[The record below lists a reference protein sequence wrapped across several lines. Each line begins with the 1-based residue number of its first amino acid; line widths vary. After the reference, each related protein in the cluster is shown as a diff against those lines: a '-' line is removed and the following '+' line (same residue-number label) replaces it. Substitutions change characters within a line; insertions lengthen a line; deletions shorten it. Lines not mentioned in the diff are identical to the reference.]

1 MWLGTGENNNQRSVG
16 FGDGVYKS
24 IDAGKTWKRMGLEN
38 SEHIQNVL
46 IDPRNSRTVYV
57 TAIGPLWSAG
67 GDRGLFKT
75 TDAGATWTA
84 LLSISPDTGATDI
97 VMDPRKPDTL
107 YVAVLQRR
115 RAVGQ
120 LIGGGPESGVY
131 KTTNAG
137 KTWTKLT
144 KGLPTVDMGRVGLGI
159 NHKNPNTV
167 YALVTAQ
174 KGEGGFFRSDD
185 GGASWNRIGKQVGGR
200 GGIGDEPDERPTEG
214 EQPPGGTA
222 QTAPGNQDWYRGGD
236 PGYYNELF
244 VDPAN
249 PEVIYSPQTNLWRS
263 EDGGRTW
270 RMIQMPGVHVDYH
283 EILWDPSDHRHLLIG
298 NDGGLYETY
307 DDMKTWRHFTNLP
320 LSQFYRIST
329 DNARPFYHV
338 CGGAQDNGSVCGPSR
353 TLNRAGIRTS
363 DWYNVG
369 GGDGFQGRVDPEDP
383 DVVYAQSQEG
393 SLSRLDLRTGQS
405 TSIRP
410 RATTVFDMSQADVEA
425 ETRAARNGRGED
437 QPPAGRGAGQPGGAG
452 GRGQNLGRWHWDA
465 PFIVSPHSSR
475 TLYFGGDRVYRS
487 DDRGNTWTAISP
499 DLTRNLDPAKLPIM
513 GKVWPPDSVAFNQ
526 ATTRLS
532 TITALDESP
541 LVEGLIYAGTDD
553 GLLQVTEDGGK
564 QWRKVDPPQGLP
576 EFSYV
581 TDVQPSARDADTVFA
596 TFNNWQ
602 RGDYKPYVMRSTD
615 RGRTWASIAGDL
627 PARSGAWS
635 IVQDPGDAKLL
646 FVGLEFGVY
655 VTLDGGDH
663 WVRLKGGIPT
673 IQARDLA
680 IHRREGDLVV
690 GTFGRGAYIL
700 DDYTALREV
709 TPEAL
714 AERAR
719 LFPPRDTSL
728 YNELGQVEAAWG
740 DVATPNP
747 PYGALFTYSVGQ
759 PVPAGSKLALTI
771 SDESGKQ
778 VRRMEIPGDV
788 GLHRVA
794 WDLRG
799 ETPPAS
805 EGGRGGD
812 QAGTFG
818 GRGRAGG
825 PPATAGRYR
834 AAIGTLAGDTFAP
847 IGDPQSFLVVPLT
860 R

>member
-1 MWLGTGENNNQRSVG
+1 M
-16 FGDGVYKS
+16 
-24 IDAGKTWKRMGLEN
+24 
-38 SEHIQNVL
+38 
-46 IDPRNSRTVYV
+46 
-57 TAIGPLWSAG
+57 
-67 GDRGLFKT
+67 
-75 TDAGATWTA
+75 
-84 LLSISPDTGATDI
+84 
-97 VMDPRKPDTL
+97 
-107 YVAVLQRR
+107 
-115 RAVGQ
+115 
-120 LIGGGPESGVY
+120 
-131 KTTNAG
+131 
-137 KTWTKLT
+137 
-144 KGLPTVDMGRVGLGI
+144 
-159 NHKNPNTV
+159 
-167 YALVTAQ
+167 
-174 KGEGGFFRSDD
+174 
-185 GGASWNRIGKQVGGR
+185 
-200 GGIGDEPDERPTEG
+200 
-214 EQPPGGTA
+214 
-222 QTAPGNQDWYRGGD
+222 
-236 PGYYNELF
+236 
-244 VDPAN
+244 
-249 PEVIYSPQTNLWRS
+249 
-263 EDGGRTW
+263 
-270 RMIQMPGVHVDYH
+270 
-283 EILWDPSDHRHLLIG
+283 
-298 NDGGLYETY
+298 
-307 DDMKTWRHFTNLP
+307 
-320 LSQFYRIST
+320 
-329 DNARPFYHV
+329 
-338 CGGAQDNGSVCGPSR
+338 
-353 TLNRAGIRTS
+353 
-363 DWYNVG
+363 
-369 GGDGFQGRVDPEDP
+369 
-383 DVVYAQSQEG
+383 
-393 SLSRLDLRTGQS
+393 
-405 TSIRP
+405 
-410 RATTVFDMSQADVEA
+410 
-425 ETRAARNGRGED
+425 
-437 QPPAGRGAGQPGGAG
+437 
-452 GRGQNLGRWHWDA
+452 
-465 PFIVSPHSSR
+465 
-475 TLYFGGDRVYRS
+475 
-487 DDRGNTWTAISP
+487 
-499 DLTRNLDPAKLPIM
+499 
-513 GKVWPPDSVAFNQ
+513 
-526 ATTRLS
+526 
-532 TITALDESP
+532 
-541 LVEGLIYAGTDD
+541 
-553 GLLQVTEDGGK
+553 TEDGGK

-719 LFPPRDTSL
+719 LFPLRDTSL

-825 PPATAGRYR
+825 PPASAGRYR